1 MKNVLIA
8 LGAAFLLLGPAGAKE
23 AAGPAEIV
31 EIVETFDSRSVS
43 GRIVSMTAD
52 RAEVAD
58 ADGKKHTFA
67 RQDLARIVMNDP
79 AKVPDAMAQ
88 TSRTVLV
95 TAAGDLIPVQAVAL
109 ADDRL
114 TVTSTVL
121 GKVTLPVDAVAM
133 IYLAQPSLS
142 AGEIRRRCEKMKL
155 RRAADDQVVLTKKG
169 ENWLIVNGVLKSID
183 ERTVTLTWKG
193 SDRMVN
199 REMVPAMY
207 LAATG
212 DPPAGRRAVLTGT
225 DGTRLALTD
234 LAIPDATGEIE
245 LSTPHFGTRKVPR
258 SAIAEIRF
266 ASDKVTDLADLKPV
280 EVKEHG
286 FFDTTFHHRRNLS
299 AGGRPLRL
307 GKRPYKSGLGLHSFC
322 ELTYDLAGAYRMLV
336 ALVGIDDAT
345 DGRGD
350 AALTVLGDG
359 KPLTPQ
365 PLRLRGNDKPQPLRL
380 TLTGVRRLTLRVDF
394 GADALDVGDHV
405 DIVAA
410 RLIK

>member
-8 LGAAFLLLGPAGAKE
+8 IGAVCLFVGPAGAR
-23 AAGPAEIV
+23 AAAKPAEA
-31 EIVETFDSRSVS
+31 VETFDSRSAA
-43 GRIVSMTAD
+43 GRILSLTAD
-52 RAEVAD
+52 RAEVVD
-58 ADGKKHTFA
+58 ADKKKHTFA
-67 RQDLARIVMNDP
+67 RQDLARIVLNGP
-79 AKVPDAMAQ
+79 AKVADAMAQ
-88 TSRTVLV
+88 TSRTVVV
-95 TAAGDLIPVQAVAL
+95 TAAGDILPVRDLVL

-121 GKVTLPVDAVAM
+121 GKVTLPMDAVAV

-142 AGEIRRRCEKMKL
+142 AGEIRRRCDKMKL

-169 ENWLIVNGVLKSID
+169 DNWLIVNGVLKRID
-183 ERTVTLTWKG
+183 KRTVTLTWRG
-193 SDRMVN
+193 SDRTVA
-199 REMVPAMY
+199 RGMVPAVY
-207 LAATG
+207 LAA
-212 DPPAGRRAVLTGT
+212 AGNQAARRRAVLTGM

-234 LAIPDATGEIE
+234 LAIPAQGGEIE
-245 LSTPHFGTRKVPR
+245 LATPHFGTRKVPR
-258 SAIAEIRF
+258 SAVAEIRF
-266 ASDKVTDLADLKPV
+266 ASDKVTNLADLKPV

-286 FFDTTFHHRRNLS
+286 FLDTTFHHRRNLS
-299 AGGRPLRL
+299 AGGWPLRL

-322 ELTYDLAGAYRMLV
+322 ELTYDIAGAYRTLV

-365 PLRLRGNDKPQPLRL
+365 PLRLKGNDKPQPLRL
-380 TLTGVRRLTLRVDF
+380 TLTGVRRLTFRVDF